1 MTEERKL
8 AKGASPFGGHVPEL
22 LLSIR
27 VLFGGAPLAAGFRQ
41 SVRLGG
47 RPTKEDSAELCRC
60 RPTRPSQRPVGS
72 HGKRQEAARYCRKA
86 SNSEPPG
93 PWFPHE
99 NAARIAE
106 FAVPTRKT
114 AFRSVRV
121 SDLWTPR
128 VK

>member
-1 MTEERKL
+1 MPEYRKL

-27 VLFGGAPLAAGFRQ
+27 VLFGGARLAAGFRQ

-72 HGKRQEAARYCRKA
+72 HGKRQEAAQYSRKA

-99 NAARIAE
+99 MPPESRNSPFPPEKRPFARS
-106 FAVPTRKT
+106 
-114 AFRSVRV
+114 AFQICGR
-121 SDLWTPR
+121 LA
-128 VK
+128 